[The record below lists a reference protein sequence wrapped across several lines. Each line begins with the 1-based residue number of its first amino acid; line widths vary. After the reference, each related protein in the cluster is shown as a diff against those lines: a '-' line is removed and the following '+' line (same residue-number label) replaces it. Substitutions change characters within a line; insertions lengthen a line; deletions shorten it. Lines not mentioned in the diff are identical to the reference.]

1 MATAR
6 ADARKRVVIPT
17 AHPGDIFDIQC
28 QGDGRLL
35 LVRLQGPPSRS
46 RKSREERMAAIARN
60 PIRLRLSWDEVR
72 RLTREP

>member
-6 ADARKRVVIPT
+6 ADAKKRVVIPT
-17 AHPGDIFDIQC
+17 AHPGDIFDIQS
-28 QGDGRLL
+28 QGDGRFLL
-35 LVRLQGPPSRS
+35 IRLGSPGRS
-46 RKSREERMAAIARN
+46 RRSREECMAAIARN